1 MAEMRSDIEQNAVRR
16 IRRALGGTFHEGG
29 TTWAARAAAMLA
41 LLNLGNGRGG
51 MALQICPSDD
61 TRGLRRALGGAWY
74 YTVTRGGSV
83 VRDLLRNRIIRGKT
97 SATRS
102 VTSPVA
108 WRRHA
113 TATRGRRKRFGTPSM
128 DALTPGPASRER
140 AAHKEAHKE
149 GT

>member
-1 MAEMRSDIEQNAVRR
+1 MRR

-83 VRDLLRNRIIRGKT
+83 VRDLPAKPNHPWEDLGDAFCYFAGGVAPSRDRDARPPQEVRYAIHGRIDPWTGKPREGST
-97 SATRS
+97 QGSAQGGDRW
-102 VTSPVA
+102 P
-108 WRRHA
+108 RR
-113 TATRGRRKRFGTPSM
+113 
-128 DALTPGPASRER
+128 
-140 AAHKEAHKE
+140 
-149 GT
+149 